1 MTTSFPIV
9 NFPFIS
15 SNFPAAPEYGVY
27 LSQLLHYSKACA
39 QLLTQ
44 KLLKQG
50 YIAPRLKSLLQNF
63 YEPPTRLLT
72 DLIIGVTW
80 WTSSKKQVLFTLH
93 NHMGSPQVLFMRSVF
108 WFCLRFVSSVFPVSL
123 DCPFLSHPRFSLTFF
138 NRNRNLTP
146 KHVLKWWIFS

>member
-39 QLLTQ
+39 QLLMQ

-108 WFCLRFVSSVFPVSL
+108 WFCLRSVSVQCFPCLLIVHFCRTL
-123 DCPFLSHPRFSLTFF
+123 GFL
-138 NRNRNLTP
+138 
-146 KHVLKWWIFS
+146 